1 MGKTDSLGNWNM
13 AEIRLNQLYSHE
25 NVLNN
30 KPSNQKERNKMNSA
44 EILLVKKMLEAEPLL
59 DLQGADCKLFQIA
72 YQDFANYLK
81 FSWNPAEGG
90 AEDFDVA
97 QRIEQYLSK
106 DSAEVETFMHVWA
119 SMWLEKWKS
128 RVKIFFGNDGKRELG
143 QVAKTLAD
151 AEPLW
156 GKLTCKEEMIEM
168 VVATLI
174 RYGEICGTEIFAPY
188 ILKVE
193 LGKMANMDVSNTE
206 QLFALLNCALRRAHE
221 TAMRTGPLMYVKV
234 DKAYFATVKQ

>member
-1 MGKTDSLGNWNM
+1 MT
-13 AEIRLNQLYSHE
+13 EIRLNQLYSHE
-25 NVLNN
+25 KVLIN
-30 KPSNQKERNKMNSA
+30 KLFNQTERKKMNSA

-72 YQDFANYLK
+72 YQDFVNYLK
-81 FSWNPAEGG
+81 FNWNPAGDG
-90 AEDFDVA
+90 AEGFDVA

-106 DSAEVETFMHVWA
+106 DSTEVETFMHVWA
-119 SMWLEKWKS
+119 SMWLEKWKN

-156 GKLTCKEEMIEM
+156 GKLACKEEMIEM
-168 VVATLI
+168 IVATLI

-193 LGKMANMDVSNTE
+193 LGKMTNMDVSNTE